1 MSASPLSDAFV
12 ELAVTTRNG
21 HDESVHY
28 GAVVALEPDGS
39 VAFSLGD
46 AGAVV
51 FPRSSTKPS
60 FSKYLTY
67 EWIAAVTVV
76 LAVLGTISCA
86 ISG

>member
-1 MSASPLSDAFV
+1 MEMKRLALHWSLDCETRIGVSFV
-12 ELAVTTRNG
+12 LR
-21 HDESVHY
+21 
-28 GAVVALEPDGS
+28 GAVRI
-39 VAFSLGD
+39 
-46 AGAVV
+46 
-51 FPRSSTKPS
+51 PRSSTKPS